1 MLNGFNTEKIKFSYI
16 TILLLTVACV
26 VASYVTFLSYH
37 SRYKTAQNITHLLK
51 EQATLSS
58 SLAALLEF
66 YSKDK
71 TIRISQDGLASIK
84 KIAIQLQSNQTELS
98 LNNVNRAY
106 FIGLPEA
113 VRIYH
118 GLTPKSLDQAA
129 SRITG
134 KISEAT
140 ADNIA
145 DGENIASALRLSLLS
160 SSAAKDHEMLA
171 NETLR
176 YINALQ
182 LVSMAVI
189 LFLLGVQGSMIFYP
203 TYLELQKNEQKVQRT
218 RKELNYAATH
228 DPITGLLNRR
238 ESEKLLN
245 WTVSNAESKNKMVG
259 LFHIDIDD
267 FKNIN
272 EKMGHA
278 AGDNMLHQAAQRLSR
293 TFRKS
298 DTVARMGGD
307 EFLVIIPNLDCEETL
322 ANLAD
327 KLLDVFQVPFSLIGG
342 QNTQVTASIGMASYP
357 TDARNAQELK
367 VAADMALRK
376 SKEKGK
382 KRFTRFNNSMR
393 SDFNKKMAICDRIN
407 FALDNKEFEIFYH
420 PQVHIQSGCVTG
432 IEALVR
438 WRDPEL
444 GLRSPGSFIDTVE
457 ASGYMNK
464 LGAFILDQAIS
475 DAHYW
480 YDSNINFGR
489 IALNMSAVQLN
500 DIDLVNQLL
509 DSLMKHKLPPDCLS
523 IEILENVVMT
533 GQEHRFKQLI
543 DELND
548 LNIHVELDDFGTGHA
563 SLYNLKQFSINRIKL
578 DCDFISEIETN
589 ERQRN
594 IVEGLVKIINNIGLE
609 IIAEGVETVNQ
620 AEMLKNWGCHHA
632 QGYLYTKPLPFEDM
646 TAYLKQAN
654 YKRSLEAFYKKN
666 NKQTA
671 TNPVKQLNSA

>member
-16 TILLLTVACV
+16 FILLLTVACV
-26 VASYVTFLSYH
+26 VASYSMFLSYN
-37 SRYKTAQNITHLLK
+37 SRYKTAQNITNLLNS
-51 EQATLSS
+51 QSALSEKLS
-58 SLAALLEF
+58 ALLRSHEDARNRNL
-66 YSKDK
+66 SK
-71 TIRISQDGLASIK
+71 TASRFIRD
-84 KIAIQLQSNQTELS
+84 IATQLQTNHIELS
-98 LNNVNRAY
+98 ASENNRAY
-106 FIGLPEA
+106 INSLPEQIR
-113 VRIYH
+113 VYH
-118 GLTPKSLDQAA
+118 GVTATSLSKAINILAKEVSLVSENKIVSDKS
-129 SRITG
+129 I
-134 KISEAT
+134 
-140 ADNIA
+140 
-145 DGENIASALRLSLLS
+145 
-160 SSAAKDHEMLA
+160 SAAEALSNITQSAIHGHELMASQSLK
-171 NETLR
+171 T
-176 YINALQ
+176 IHILQ
-182 LVSMAVI
+182 LVSMAGI
-189 LFLLGVQGSMIFYP
+189 LFLLGIQGSMIFYP
-203 TYLELQKNEQKVQRT
+203 TYLELQKNEKKVQKT

-238 ESEKLLN
+238 ESEKILN
-245 WTVSNAESKNKMVG
+245 WSIANAEEKNKMVG

-267 FKNIN
+267 FKTIN
-272 EKMGHA
+272 EKMGHT

-322 ANLAD
+322 SNLSE

-342 QNTQVTASIGMASYP
+342 QSSQISASIGMACYP
-357 TDARNAQELK
+357 DDARNSQELK

-382 KRFTRFNNSMR
+382 KRYTRFNSSMK
-393 SDFNKKMAICDRIN
+393 SDFNKKMAICDRISH
-407 FALDNKEFEIFYH
+407 ALDNKEFEIFYH

-438 WRDPEL
+438 WRDPEF
-444 GLRSPGSFIDTVE
+444 GLRAPGSFIDTVE
-457 ASGYMNK
+457 ASGYMIK
-464 LGAFILDQAIS
+464 LGAYILDQAIS

-480 YDSNINFGR
+480 YDNDINFGR

-509 DSLMKHKLPPDCLS
+509 NSLMKHKLPPDCLS

-578 DCDFISEIETN
+578 DCDFISEIEHN
-589 ERQRN
+589 ERQSN

-609 IIAEGVETVNQ
+609 IIAEGVETTRQ
-620 AEMLKNWGCHHA
+620 AEMLRNWGCHHA
-632 QGYLYTKPLPFEDM
+632 QGYLYTEPLPFEEM

-654 YKRSLEAFYKKN
+654 YKRTLDSFM
-666 NKQTA
+666 NKQDKPELSK
-671 TNPVKQLNSA
+671 PVKQLNSA